1 MATMAVRM
9 AAASHEEASAIDTI
23 VLAFS
28 SDPVA
33 RWCWA
38 DPRLYLSAMPTF
50 TRAFAGR
57 AFVHQAAFCTDDFA
71 GAALWIPPGV
81 DVDEEA
87 VVDVLQRTAPDGVR
101 ADLFA
106 MFEQMG
112 QYHPEGPHWY
122 LPMIGVDP
130 ARQGRGY
137 GSALLACSLALC
149 DRDQVP
155 AYLESTNPRNIP
167 LYKRHGFEQVGTI
180 QVGSSP
186 PVVPMLRQAR

>member
-1 MATMAVRM
+1 M
-9 AAASHEEASAIDTI
+9 
-23 VLAFS
+23 
-28 SDPVA
+28 
-33 RWCWA
+33 
-38 DPRLYLSAMPTF
+38 
-50 TRAFAGR
+50 
-57 AFVHQAAFCTDDFA
+57 
-71 GAALWIPPGV
+71 
-81 DVDEEA
+81 
-87 VVDVLQRTAPDGVR
+87 VDVLQRTAPDGVR